1 MIKVNLFFIND
12 SQDVERF
19 LSDSRIRAFFQSGL
33 IKADW
38 GDNEGTALFVDRD
51 VLSQLEKIAVM
62 YELLM
67 EVEK

>member
-12 SQDVERF
+12 SQDVVRF
-19 LSDSRIRAFFQSGL
+19 LSDSRIWAFFQSGL

-51 VLSQLEKIAVM
+51 VLSQLEKIAVE